1 MADLGTLAGIAST
14 IAMVKDKWTKG
25 TTPSLT
31 AYTKQA
37 NIMSRLYIEDSI
49 LRDDICVP
57 LVGVLNQLYVGYIL
71 AALNMDACCA
81 NGRTVKEQ
89 FQTVASENQNVVK
102 DILEN
107 FGTNKYKPSFEAGP
121 VVEEEP
127 ATQRLPVSRVIEITL
142 QGIRVLTKGKT
153 EGTVDTDINGNTTIN
168 PTRPQPPQ
176 NPTID
181 DLINKPKKSVHDSN
195 MEAEQSTYQFKAYL
209 FVQLIPYILKPEI
222 VDGYIG
228 ANFTPPVS
236 ARWRAYKAGEISFWK
251 DFVFAGDLI
260 KKQAKILKKDK
271 DNIIGDMLNRQHNAL
286 FKWWEGIFGMTCGG
300 SGSHNTANTML
311 ITNKITFDRACRE
324 NRINFADKAQRQKFF
339 NKTWSMIICVV
350 DPLYNTVDMYFN
362 GLDVKGTYTFA
373 MINKV
378 GAKGNDSFDLKEV
391 MSAFSQGM
399 SPKF

>member
-89 FQTVASENQNVVK
+89 FQTVATENQNIVK

-107 FGTNKYKPSFEAGP
+107 FGTNKYKPSLEAGP
-121 VVEEEP
+121 VIEEEP
-127 ATQRLPVSRVIEITL
+127 ATQRLPVSRVIEITM
-142 QGIRVLTKGKT
+142 QGVNVLSEKESEGNRGTITTDSDGNTVNKVN
-153 EGTVDTDINGNTTIN
+153 EGTQNGSIKVS
-168 PTRPQPPQ
+168 
-176 NPTID
+176 
-181 DLINKPKKSVHDSN
+181 NK
-195 MEAEQSTYQFKAYL
+195 QSTYQFKAYL

-236 ARWRAYKAGEISFWK
+236 ARWKAYKAGEISFWK

-271 DNIIGDMLNRQHNAL
+271 DNIIGDMLNRQHSAL
-286 FKWWEGIFGMTCGG
+286 FKWWEGLFGLATGG

-324 NRINFADKAQRQKFF
+324 NRINFADKTQRQKFF
-339 NKTWSMIICVV
+339 NKTWSMLICVV

-362 GLDVKGTYTFA
+362 GLDVKGTYTFS

-378 GAKGNDSFDLKEV
+378 GAKGSDSFDLKEV

>member
-1 MADLGTLAGIAST
+1 MAGLST
-14 IAMVKDKWTKG
+14 ITDVVKMLSSAKDLWDKG

-31 AYTKQA
+31 AYTKQV

-57 LVGVLNQLYVGYIL
+57 LVGVLNQLYVSYIL
-71 AALNMDACCA
+71 AALNMDARCVD
-81 NGRTVKEQ
+81 GRTVKEQ
-89 FQTVASENQNVVK
+89 LETVATENQNVVK

-127 ATQRLPVSRVIEITL
+127 ATQRLPVSRVIELTMT
-142 QGIRVLTKGKT
+142 GVRVLEENEKSSDSASGTVTTDKDGKT
-153 EGTVDTDINGNTTIN
+153 DIKVNEGSQNKNDI
-168 PTRPQPPQ
+168 
-176 NPTID
+176 
-181 DLINKPKKSVHDSN
+181 KVSN
-195 MEAEQSTYQFKAYL
+195 SSKQSTYQFKAYM
-209 FVQLIPYILKPEI
+209 FVQLIPYVLKPEI

-228 ANFTPPVS
+228 ANFAPPVS

-251 DFVFAGDLI
+251 DFVFAMDLI
-260 KKQAKILKKDK
+260 KKQAHVLKKDK
-271 DNIIGDMLNRQHNAL
+271 DNVIGDMLNRQHNAL
-286 FKWWEGIFGMTCGG
+286 LKWWLGLFGLFNRG
-300 SGSHNTANTML
+300 SGSHNTANTIL

-324 NRINFADKAQRQKFF
+324 NRINFADKTQRQKFF
-339 NKTWSMIICVV
+339 NKTWSMIVCVV

-362 GLDVKGTYTFA
+362 GLDFKGTYTFA

-378 GAKGNDSFDLKEV
+378 GAKGSDSFDLKEV

>member
-14 IAMVKDKWTKG
+14 IAMVKNTWKKG

-81 NGRTVKEQ
+81 NGRTVREQ
-89 FQTVASENQNVVK
+89 FQTVATENQNVVK
-102 DILEN
+102 DILKN
-107 FGTNKYKPSFEAGP
+107 FGTNKYKPSLEAGP

-127 ATQRLPVSRVIEITL
+127 ATQRLPVSRVIEITM
-142 QGIRVLTKGKT
+142 QGIQVLNEKSTTDRGYIDNTSGDIKRIGEDDKGTTSLRK
-153 EGTVDTDINGNTTIN
+153 EVDLN
-168 PTRPQPPQ
+168 Q
-176 NPTID
+176 
-181 DLINKPKKSVHDSN
+181 K
-195 MEAEQSTYQFKAYL
+195 QSQYQFKAYL

-228 ANFTPPVS
+228 ANFTPPIS
-236 ARWRAYKAGEISFWK
+236 ARWKAYKAGEISFWK

-271 DNIIGDMLNRQHNAL
+271 DNVIGDMLNRQHSAL
-286 FKWWEGIFGMTCGG
+286 FKWWEGLFGMAAGG
-300 SGSHNTANTML
+300 HGSHNTANTML

-324 NRINFADKAQRQKFF
+324 NRINFADKTQRQKFF
-339 NKTWSMIICVV
+339 NKTWSMLICVV

-378 GAKGNDSFDLKEV
+378 GAKGSDSFDLKEV

>member
-14 IAMVKDKWTKG
+14 IAMVKNTWKKG

-71 AALNMDACCA
+71 AALNMDACCS
-81 NGRTVKEQ
+81 NGRTVREQ
-89 FQTVASENQNVVK
+89 FQTVATENQNVVK

-107 FGTNKYKPSFEAGP
+107 FGTNKYKPSLEAGP

-127 ATQRLPVSRVIEITL
+127 ATQRLPVSRVIEITM
-142 QGIRVLTKGKT
+142 QGVSVLNEKTTTDSGYIDNNSGDIKRVGEDDK
-153 EGTVDTDINGNTTIN
+153 DTTSLRKDVELN
-168 PTRPQPPQ
+168 Q
-176 NPTID
+176 
-181 DLINKPKKSVHDSN
+181 K
-195 MEAEQSTYQFKAYL
+195 QSTYQFKAYL

-228 ANFTPPVS
+228 ANFTPPIS
-236 ARWRAYKAGEISFWK
+236 ARWKAYKAGEISFWK

-271 DNIIGDMLNRQHNAL
+271 DNIIGDMLNRQHSAL
-286 FKWWEGIFGMTCGG
+286 FKWWEGLFGMAAGG
-300 SGSHNTANTML
+300 HGSHNTANTML

-324 NRINFADKAQRQKFF
+324 NRINFADKTQRQKFF
-339 NKTWSMIICVV
+339 NKTWSMLICVV

-378 GAKGNDSFDLKEV
+378 GAKGSDSFDLKEV

>member
-14 IAMVKDKWTKG
+14 IAMVKDTWKKG

-81 NGRTVKEQ
+81 NGRTVREQ
-89 FQTVASENQNVVK
+89 FQTVATENQNVVK

-107 FGTNKYKPSFEAGP
+107 FGTNKYKPSLEAGP

-127 ATQRLPVSRVIEITL
+127 ATQRLPVSRVIEITM
-142 QGIRVLTKGKT
+142 QGIQVLSEKESGDNSGTVVTDDNGKT
-153 EGTVDTDINGNTTIN
+153 SINVSGGTQSKANISVS
-168 PTRPQPPQ
+168 
-176 NPTID
+176 
-181 DLINKPKKSVHDSN
+181 NK
-195 MEAEQSTYQFKAYL
+195 QSTYQFKAYL

-236 ARWRAYKAGEISFWK
+236 ARWKAYKAGEISFWK

-271 DNIIGDMLNRQHNAL
+271 DNIIGDMLNRQHSAL
-286 FKWWEGIFGMTCGG
+286 FKWWEGLFGMAAG
-300 SGSHNTANTML
+300 SHGSHNTANTML

-324 NRINFADKAQRQKFF
+324 NRINFADKTQRQKFF
-339 NKTWSMIICVV
+339 NKTWSMLICVV

-378 GAKGNDSFDLKEV
+378 GAKGSDSFDLKEV

>member
-14 IAMVKDKWTKG
+14 IAMVKDTWKKG

-81 NGRTVKEQ
+81 NGRTVREQ
-89 FQTVASENQNVVK
+89 FQTVATENQNVVK

-107 FGTNKYKPSFEAGP
+107 FGTNKYKPSLEAGP

-127 ATQRLPVSRVIEITL
+127 ATQRLPVSRVIEITM
-142 QGIRVLTKGKT
+142 QGIQVLSEKESENNSGTVVTDDNGKT
-153 EGTVDTDINGNTTIN
+153 SIDVNGGTQSKSNISVA
-168 PTRPQPPQ
+168 
-176 NPTID
+176 
-181 DLINKPKKSVHDSN
+181 NK
-195 MEAEQSTYQFKAYL
+195 QSTYQFKAYL

-228 ANFTPPVS
+228 ANFTPPIS
-236 ARWRAYKAGEISFWK
+236 ARWKAYKAGEISFWK

-271 DNIIGDMLNRQHNAL
+271 DNVIGDMLNRQHSAL
-286 FKWWEGIFGMTCGG
+286 FKWWEGLFGMATGG
-300 SGSHNTANTML
+300 HGSHNTANTML

-324 NRINFADKAQRQKFF
+324 NRINFADKTQRQKFF
-339 NKTWSMIICVV
+339 NKTWSMLICVV

-378 GAKGNDSFDLKEV
+378 GAKGSDSFDLKEV

>member
-14 IAMVKDKWTKG
+14 IAMVKDTWKKG

-81 NGRTVKEQ
+81 NGRTVREQ
-89 FQTVASENQNVVK
+89 FQTVATENQNVVK

-107 FGTNKYKPSFEAGP
+107 FGTNKYKPSLEAGP

-127 ATQRLPVSRVIEITL
+127 ATQRLPVSRVIEITM
-142 QGIRVLTKGKT
+142 QGIQVLSEKESENNSGTVVTDDNGKT
-153 EGTVDTDINGNTTIN
+153 SIDVNGGTQSKSNISVA
-168 PTRPQPPQ
+168 
-176 NPTID
+176 
-181 DLINKPKKSVHDSN
+181 NK
-195 MEAEQSTYQFKAYL
+195 QSTYQFKAYL

-228 ANFTPPVS
+228 ANFTPPIS
-236 ARWRAYKAGEISFWK
+236 ARWKAYKAGEISFWK

-271 DNIIGDMLNRQHNAL
+271 DNIIGDMLNRQHSAL
-286 FKWWEGIFGMTCGG
+286 FKWWEGLFGMAAGG
-300 SGSHNTANTML
+300 HGSHNTANTML

-324 NRINFADKAQRQKFF
+324 NRINFADKTQRQKFF
-339 NKTWSMIICVV
+339 NKTWSMLICVV

-378 GAKGNDSFDLKEV
+378 GAKGSDSFDLKEV

>member
-14 IAMVKDKWTKG
+14 IAMVKDTWKKG

-81 NGRTVKEQ
+81 NGRTVREQ
-89 FQTVASENQNVVK
+89 FQTVATENQNVVK

-107 FGTNKYKPSFEAGP
+107 FGTNKYKPSLEAGP

-127 ATQRLPVSRVIEITL
+127 ATQRLPVSRVIEITM
-142 QGIRVLTKGKT
+142 QGIQVLNEKT
-153 EGTVDTDINGNTTIN
+153 MTDSGYIDNNSGNIKRIDEDKKDTTS
-168 PTRPQPPQ
+168 
-176 NPTID
+176 
-181 DLINKPKKSVHDSN
+181 LKHDVELSQK
-195 MEAEQSTYQFKAYL
+195 QSTYQFKAYL

-228 ANFTPPVS
+228 ANFTPPIS
-236 ARWRAYKAGEISFWK
+236 ARWKAYKAGEISFWK

-271 DNIIGDMLNRQHNAL
+271 DNVIGDMLNRQHSAL
-286 FKWWEGIFGMTCGG
+286 FKWWEGLFGMAAGG
-300 SGSHNTANTML
+300 HGSHNTANTML

-324 NRINFADKAQRQKFF
+324 NRINFADKTQRQKFF
-339 NKTWSMIICVV
+339 NKTWSMLICVV

-378 GAKGNDSFDLKEV
+378 GAKGSDSFDLKEV